1 MTNKFEEQKVSG
13 EGRAAG
19 IEADRGRPPGTVGT
33 GVSLTPMGGTGDRRA
48 EESRGQLMISQ
59 DCFACCSGGEITGWG
74 EWETGG
80 QVGRFAIIQ
89 ARDDV
94 AQTKVASRG
103 VV

>member
-1 MTNKFEEQKVSG
+1 
-13 EGRAAG
+13 
-19 IEADRGRPPGTVGT
+19 
-33 GVSLTPMGGTGDRRA
+33 
-48 EESRGQLMISQ
+48 MILQ